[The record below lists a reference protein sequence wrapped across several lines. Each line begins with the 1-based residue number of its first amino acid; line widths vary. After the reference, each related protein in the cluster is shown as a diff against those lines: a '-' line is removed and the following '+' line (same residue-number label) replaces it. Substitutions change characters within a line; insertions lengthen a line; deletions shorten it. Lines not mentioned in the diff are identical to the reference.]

1 MLNARM
7 FGVAVV
13 VVGVFFSGVITTFA
27 EPSTPFDTKTLK
39 RAYTGGIDFKSFLKK
54 VDNRDVLAQLSSP
67 WDANWRKGG
76 PSDEQLSRARSLRG
90 NYRLLAIAAESCSD
104 SVHTIPYLARLADRI
119 DRLEM
124 HMLSPKSSKVILENY
139 SASGD
144 MVTPTVL
151 ILNENFEVVGTWNER
166 PLPLKDW
173 LAYDSAVR
181 DHEMA
186 RRKQFWYM
194 WDEGHHTREEILNL
208 LEAADAN
215 SGG

>member
-13 VVGVFFSGVITTFA
+13 VVVFFLSGVITTLA
-27 EPSTPFDTKTLK
+27 EPSAPLDAETLK

-67 WDANWRKGG
+67 WDANWRKNG
-76 PSDEQLSRARSLRG
+76 PSDEQLSRARSLRR
-90 NYRLLAIAAESCSD
+90 NYRLLAIAAKSCSD

-119 DRLEM
+119 DRLELQ
-124 HMLSPKSSKVILENY
+124 MLSPRSSKVILEKY
-139 SASGD
+139 SADGN

-151 ILNENFEVVGTWNER
+151 ILNENFEVVGIWNER

-173 LAYDSAVR
+173 LTYNSAVR
-181 DHEMA
+181 DYEMA

-194 WDEGHHTREEILNL
+194 WDEGHHTREEVLDL